1 MKSVHFLQG
10 LQLGP
15 EQNIRSHRS
24 ELIVRSPVGL
34 LEAVHH
40 PGVAA
45 LREKPTKS
53 VSHSA
58 TLRAQV
64 PPLLCEET
72 RMEPGN
78 FHTLPG
84 LPGEVK
90 EILRF

>member
-72 RMEPGN
+72 RMEPGH